1 MRRAETA
8 TLTWAD
14 YRAEFPIFES
24 TAYLNTCSLAPLS
37 RRVAAAVGEYLRLW
51 QQFGAS
57 AWYGPWWEEIA
68 TLRRRVAQVI
78 GADPA
83 VDFRTRPRVVCS
95 ELEFPTTRYLWQ
107 TKTGVAAVTL
117 DSPGGMTVPLEE
129 YDRAVDDRTAL
140 VVGSHVY
147 FTSGVI
153 QDITPLARL
162 AHARGASCLI
172 DAYQSVGQLPL
183 DVHATGV
190 DFLVGGTLKWLLGG

>member
-24 TAYLNTCSLAPLS
+24 TTYLNTCSLAPLS

-57 AWYGPWWEEIA
+57 AWSGPWW
-68 TLRRRVAQVI
+68 
-78 GADPA
+78 G
-83 VDFRTRPRVVCS
+83 
-95 ELEFPTTRYLWQ
+95 
-107 TKTGVAAVTL
+107 KTGIAAVTL
-117 DSPGGMTVPLEE
+117 NSPDGMTLPLEE

-147 FTSGVI
+147 FTTGMV
-153 QDITPLARL
+153 QDITALARL
-162 AHARGASCLI
+162 AHARGAACPT
-172 DAYQSVGQLPL
+172 AAPQEAGQLAR
-183 DVHATGV
+183 DG
-190 DFLVGGTLKWLLGG
+190 